1 MDYKE
6 LISDLRKEAEW
17 YGMTEGGHAILL
29 ERAIMAITE
38 LLNQTEK
45 AERERDAA
53 ISELE
58 SYMAYGGKDGCLY
71 CKNAQCY
78 QRGGTKPCLP
88 KWRGIK
94 EE

>member
-1 MDYKE
+1 MGYKE
-6 LISDLRKEAEW
+6 LISDLRKEAER
-17 YGMTEGGHAILL
+17 YGMAEGGYAILL

-45 AERERDAA
+45 AGGERDAA
-53 ISELE
+53 VSDMEAL
-58 SYMAYGGKDGCLY
+58 MAYGVRMDAY
-71 CKNAQCY
+71 IVKNAQCY
-78 QRGGTKPCLP
+78 QRGGTKYCLP